1 MVSNLGVAENLKIE
15 IRPIPNRNRI
25 REFSENLEYFS
36 QTTTLYP
43 FVNPKTRKYETGLTK
58 EDVEMLKTDRF
69 PYELDDNYIAGRPH
83 PFWESQIVKVELQ
96 NNPMFLYPGKS
107 TIDFIKWKFLSVNSY
122 IYSSEE
128 EMLTGSKPEATH
140 YIYNE
145 DREVAIKATKLEI
158 RHKLIKDLSNV
169 SLQRKR
175 NLIMLINNENT
186 DNKDENYLTVKFD
199 EIIHDEKRA
208 EMLRILLDMK
218 VEDLLVRADVKSAI
232 QKNVLRVTK
241 KGIFFFENNL
251 GFGEEEVAKFLS
263 KPENQEIY
271 INIKQKIK

>member
-1 MVSNLGVAENLKIE
+1 MSNLGVAENLKIE

-36 QTTTLYP
+36 QSTTLYP
-43 FVNPKTRKYETGLTK
+43 FVNPKTRRYETGLTK
-58 EDVEMLKTDRF
+58 EDVENLKADGF
-69 PYELDDNYIAGRPH
+69 PYELDDHYVAGVPH
-83 PFWESQIVKVELQ
+83 TFWESQIVKVELQ

-145 DREVAIKATKLEI
+145 DHEVAIRATKLEI
-158 RHKLIKDLSNV
+158 KNQLIKDLSNV

-175 NLIMLINNENT
+175 NLILIINNENT

-199 EIIHDEKRA
+199 EIINNEQKS
-208 EMLRILLDMK
+208 ELLRTLLDMK
-218 VEDLLVRADVKSAI
+218 AEDLNLKAEVLSAI
-232 QKNVLRVTK
+232 HKNVLRRTK

-251 GFGEEEVAKFLS
+251 GFSEEDAAKFLS

-271 INIKQKIK
+271 LNIKQKIE